1 MSPDHPSRT
10 CADELASRSDERL
23 AELLV
28 RRPDLASPPP
38 RGTGVLAQRSLAAAS
53 ISLAGEDLDVLAV
66 AVVEAFLDIA
76 DDLRHHDGLLGP
88 VSRDEIVTKLGR
100 RARRSDIDARLAVLA
115 DRALIWPSGSSKGKK
130 ATSWMAGSHL
140 PSTLPW
146 TTPHLITPI
155 AALDPEEISSRID
168 GLDDRPRELLATLA
182 NGHALGRSRD
192 AAADADPTAP
202 VPRLIAS
209 DLLSRVDEQTVE
221 LPPQV
226 GQILR
231 GEPPLATASLK
242 APDLSG
248 TPSRFDATTVDAAG
262 AGEAL
267 ELLRH
272 AGDLLDA
279 LSAAPAAVLRAGGI
293 GVRELRRLAKTTGLS
308 MTRVGLIVELTASA
322 GLIDAGVPESTSV
335 LSGDD
340 VVAPTTSSDTWR
352 HHEPGRRWAHLAEC
366 WLDLPRRPWLIGETD
381 RDGAIIGA
389 LADTAFD
396 QSASSVRRAILTPLT
411 EVEPAIGVSVDD
423 LTALLGWRHP
433 RQLRRFTTRLVGETL
448 REATELGLVA
458 HGALTMAGRAL
469 LAVGEDEDGPD
480 DGSHSVES
488 DRGDLVEV
496 MTAALPAPIDY
507 FLVQADFT
515 VTVPGPLTAEL
526 AERLALVADLESGGA
541 ASVYRVTE
549 DGIRRALDTGRTAAE
564 LAALFTEHSKTP
576 VPQSLTYL
584 IDDVARRHG
593 QLRVGVASSFVRC
606 DDEATLTA
614 VLRSSVA
621 AELSLRALA
630 PTVAVSAAA
639 LRDVID
645 RLRAAGF
652 APAGEDSSG
661 ALIDLRSRGVRVP
674 ARTRRRPLP
683 TRRRRIGPGQAATVV
698 GRMRVADRAAG
709 PVSTAASTSSGE
721 TTSALIQLA
730 LQTGRRLRIGYV
742 DAHGGASRHVVKARS
757 LGAGQLVAV
766 EETGGEELRFA
777 LHRITRVELL

>member
-1 MSPDHPSRT
+1 MSPDHPLRS
-10 CADELASRSDERL
+10 CAEELASRPDDRL

-53 ISLAGEDLDVLAV
+53 ISLAGEDLDLLAV
-66 AVVEAFLDIA
+66 AVVEAFLDVSSA
-76 DDLRHHDGLLGP
+76 SRRGHGLLGP
-88 VSRDEIVTKLGR
+88 VTRDDIVARLGR
-100 RARRSDIDARLAVLA
+100 RARRPDVDARLALLA
-115 DRALIWPSGSSKGKK
+115 DRALIWPSGSSTGKK
-130 ATSWMAGSHL
+130 ATSWVAGVHL
-140 PSTLPW
+140 ASALPW
-146 TTPHLITPI
+146 RTPHLITPI
-155 AALDPEEISSRID
+155 ATTEPDEISSRID
-168 GLDDRPRELLATLA
+168 NLDDRPRELLTTLA

-192 AAADADPTAP
+192 AAPDADPAAP

-231 GEPPLATASLK
+231 GEPPLATTSLT
-242 APDLSG
+242 APELSG
-248 TPSRFDATTVDAAG
+248 TPSRFDAATVDAAG

-267 ELLRH
+267 EFLRH
-272 AGDLLDA
+272 TGDLLAA
-279 LSAAPAAVLRAGGI
+279 LSEAPAAVLRAGGM
-293 GVRELRRLAKTTGLS
+293 GVRELRRLAKATGLS
-308 MTRVGLIVELTASA
+308 TTRVGLLVELSA
-322 GLIDAGVPESTSV
+322 AGHLIDAGVPESIDV

-340 VVAPTTSSDTWR
+340 VFAPTTSSDTWL
-352 HHEPGRRWAHLAEC
+352 HYEPGRRWAHLADC
-366 WLDLPRRPWLIGETD
+366 WIDLPRCAWRIGETD
-381 RDGAIIGA
+381 RDSAIIGA
-389 LADTAFD
+389 LASTAFD
-396 QSASSVRRAILTPLT
+396 HSAPLVRRTILTPLT
-411 EVEPAIGVSVDD
+411 EVEPAVGVSVTA

-458 HGALTMAGRAL
+458 HGALTAAGRAL
-469 LAVGEDEDGPD
+469 LAVPTFDEDDPD
-480 DGSHSVES
+480 GG
-488 DRGDLVEV
+488 DRGDLVDV
-496 MTAALPAPIDY
+496 MTAALPEPIDY

-515 VTVPGPLTAEL
+515 VTAPGPLTPEL

-564 LAALFTEHSKTP
+564 LTALFTQHSKTP

-606 DDEATLTA
+606 EDEATLTA
-614 VLRSSVA
+614 VLRSSA
-621 AELSLRALA
+621 AGDVSLRALA
-630 PTVAVSAAA
+630 PTVAVSAAP
-639 LRDVID
+639 LRDVVE

-674 ARTRRRPLP
+674 ARTRRAPIP
-683 TRRRRIGPGQAATVV
+683 ARRGRIGPGQAATVV
-698 GRMRVADRAAG
+698 GRMRVADRAEA
-709 PVSTAASTSSGE
+709 PVSTATSTGSGA

-730 LQTGRRLRIGYV
+730 MQTGRRLRIGYV
-742 DAHGGASRHVVKARS
+742 DAHGGASRHVVKAQS
-757 LGAGQLVAV
+757 LAAGQLVAV
-766 EETGGEELRFA
+766 EEIGGEDLRFA